1 MEVPKGFLFSG
12 LNCGIKRYRK
22 DLAIACSTSDCVAAG
37 VFTTNV
43 AKAAPILYNM
53 KLLEENSTK
62 IRAVVVNSKIANS
75 CTGQQGLE
83 NAYRTAQKAA
93 QVLQIDPRS
102 VLLASTGIIGLQLP
116 MDKIEAGIEAASKSL
131 NEDPTPFAEAITTT
145 DTFIKMSSRKVEI
158 DGKRVH
164 ILGIAKGSGMIHPN
178 MATVLSFLFTDA
190 NISPSALKKALKD
203 SVEKSYNMID
213 VDGDTS
219 TNDMVLALANAQ
231 AGNERVEED
240 SPEFSKFFE
249 SFHEINVELA
259 KMIVKDGE
267 GATKL
272 IEVRVI
278 HAPDELSARR
288 IARSIVSSN
297 LVKTAIHAQDPNWGR
312 IVAAAGCSG
321 VNFDLSRMDLYIG
334 DGKNTIT
341 VLKCGDPCELNEE
354 EASSVLSASE
364 IVLTVDLNEGVHSA
378 TAWGCDLS
386 EEYIKKNGRYK
397 AWAKTL

>member
-1 MEVPKGFLFSG
+1 MELPKGFLFSG

-22 DLAIACSTSDCVAAG
+22 DLGIAYSIFDCVATG
-37 VFTTNV
+37 LFTTNTV
-43 AKAAPILYNM
+43 KAAPILYNM
-53 KLLEENSTK
+53 NLLGENCTK

-93 QVLQIDPRS
+93 QVLQIDQRS

-116 MDKIEAGIEAASKSL
+116 MDKIEAGIEEASKCL

-145 DTFIKMSSRKVEI
+145 DTFIKMSSRSFEI
-158 DGKRVH
+158 DGTKVN

-178 MATVLSFLFTDA
+178 MATMLAFIFTDA
-190 NISPSALKKALKD
+190 NISPDALKKALKD

-219 TNDMVLALANAQ
+219 TNDMVLALANGQ
-231 AGNERVEED
+231 AGNERIEED

-249 SFHEINVELA
+249 NLHEINVELA

-272 IEVRVI
+272 IEVRVV

-312 IVAAAGCSG
+312 IVAAAGYSG
-321 VNFDLSRMDLYIG
+321 VDFDPEKLDLHIT
-334 DGKNTIT
+334 DGKNMIT
-341 VLKCGDPCELNEE
+341 VLKRGYPCEFNEDE
-354 EASSVLSASE
+354 VNSVLSASE
-364 IVLTVDLNEGVHSA
+364 IVLIVDLNEGVHSA

>member
-1 MEVPKGFLFSG
+1 
-12 LNCGIKRYRK
+12 
-22 DLAIACSTSDCVAAG
+22 
-37 VFTTNV
+37 
-43 AKAAPILYNM
+43 
-53 KLLEENSTK
+53 
-62 IRAVVVNSKIANS
+62 
-75 CTGQQGLE
+75 
-83 NAYRTAQKAA
+83 
-93 QVLQIDPRS
+93 
-102 VLLASTGIIGLQLP
+102 
-116 MDKIEAGIEAASKSL
+116 L

-145 DTFIKMSSRKVEI
+145 DTFIKMSSRSFEI
-158 DGKRVH
+158 DGTKVN

-178 MATVLSFLFTDA
+178 MATMLAFIFTDA
-190 NISPSALKKALKD
+190 NISPDALKKALKD

-219 TNDMVLALANAQ
+219 TNDMVLALANGQ
-231 AGNERVEED
+231 AGNERIEED

-249 SFHEINVELA
+249 NLHEINVELA

-272 IEVRVI
+272 IEVRVV

-312 IVAAAGCSG
+312 IVAAAGYSG
-321 VNFDLSRMDLYIG
+321 VDFDPEKLDLHIT
-334 DGKNTIT
+334 DGKNMIT
-341 VLKCGDPCELNEE
+341 VLKRGYPCEFNEDE
-354 EASSVLSASE
+354 VNSVLSASE
-364 IVLTVDLNEGVHSA
+364 IVLIVDLNEGVHSA